1 MMKHCI
7 LIKWNREVE
16 DKNEMLG
23 KVKNVFDQLLIIDGI
38 HKIEYRQNCIDRANR
53 FDLLVEIDMDKE
65 VLPIYD
71 KSVPHL
77 EWKEKYGK
85 FVENKAIFDFEE

>member
-1 MMKHCI
+1 MI
-7 LIKWNREVE
+7 E
-16 DKNEMLG
+16 
-23 KVKNVFDQLLIIDGI
+23 GI
-38 HKIEYRQNCIDRANR
+38 HKVEYKQNCIDRANR
-53 FDLLVEIDMDKE
+53 FDLLVEIDVDKE

>member
-23 KVKNVFDQLLIIDGI
+23 KVKNVFDQLLRIDGI
-38 HKIEYRQNCIDRANR
+38 HKVEYRQNCIDRANR

>member
-16 DKNEMLG
+16 DRNEMLG

>member
-1 MMKHCI
+1 
-7 LIKWNREVE
+7 
-16 DKNEMLG
+16 MLEN
-23 KVKNVFDQLLIIDGI
+23 VKNVFGKLLVIEGI
-38 HKIEYRQNCIDRANR
+38 HKVEYKQNCIDRANR

-65 VLPIYD
+65 VLPAYD
-71 KSVPHL
+71 ESAPHL

>member
-1 MMKHCI
+1 MKHCI
-7 LIKWNREVE
+7 LIKWNREAE

-38 HKIEYRQNCIDRANR
+38 HKVEYRQNCIDRANR

>member
-1 MMKHCI
+1 MKHCI
-7 LIKWNREVE
+7 LIKWNKEVE

-23 KVKNVFDQLLIIDGI
+23 KVKNVFDQLLRIDGI
-38 HKIEYRQNCIDRANR
+38 HKVEYRQSCIDRANR

>member
-23 KVKNVFDQLLIIDGI
+23 KVKNVFDQLLRIDGI
-38 HKIEYRQNCIDRANR
+38 HKVEYSQNCIDRANR

-65 VLPIYD
+65 VLHIYD

>member
-77 EWKEKYGK
+77 EWKEKYEK

>member
-16 DKNEMLG
+16 DKNEMLR

-38 HKIEYRQNCIDRANR
+38 HKVEYRQNCIDRANR

>member
-7 LIKWNREVE
+7 LIKWNREIE

-38 HKIEYRQNCIDRANR
+38 HKVEYRQNCIDRANR

-71 KSVPHL
+71 KSAPHL

>member
-1 MMKHCI
+1 MKHCI
-7 LIKWNREVE
+7 LIKWNKEVTS
-16 DKNEMLG
+16 KIAMLG
-23 KVKNVFDQLLIIDGI
+23 NVKNVFDKLLVIEGI
-38 HKIEYRQNCIDRANR
+38 HKVEYKENCIDRSNR